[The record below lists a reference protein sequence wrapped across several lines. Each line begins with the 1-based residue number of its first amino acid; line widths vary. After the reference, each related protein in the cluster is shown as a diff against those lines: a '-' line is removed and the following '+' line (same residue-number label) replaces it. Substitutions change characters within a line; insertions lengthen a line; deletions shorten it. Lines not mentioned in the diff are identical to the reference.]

1 MSQENETI
9 EVEEVVE
16 EVIKQEEASKEFTVT
31 IMISDKNLSYKS
43 DFNEAE
49 TVFWLESVKA
59 LILKRA
65 FDAAGENN

>member
-1 MSQENETI
+1 MSEENI
-9 EVEEVVE
+9 EQQSEE
-16 EVIKQEEASKEFTVT
+16 KKEFTVT
-31 IMISDKNLSYKS
+31 ILISDQNLSYKS

-65 FDAAGENN
+65 FDAIIENN